1 MGAADLGAADEP
13 DRAARFDALVIGAG
27 FSGLYMLHRLR
38 QLGMRTR
45 VLEMAENVGGTWLF
59 NRYPGARCDIES
71 IEYSYSFSDEI
82 QQEWVWTET
91 MPAQPEIEAYLNF
104 VADRL
109 ALRRDIQFDTEVVVM
124 AFDEDAA
131 EWVVRTKSG
140 EQFRAT
146 FVIAAS
152 GILSVPLEPDIPGM
166 DTFGGTSLFTSR
178 WPKETSDLAGKRV
191 GVIGTGSTGVQ
202 LIPVVAQEALELY
215 VFQRS
220 PAYTLPWRVRRFEP
234 GELDEMKARY
244 DEIRAAQRAHPIGA
258 ARLSAFS
265 VLFEMLTSP
274 PLKSATRDEQL
285 RAIDENGI
293 MGALNW
299 GDIFF
304 DIEANRMAAKLY
316 GEAVARIV
324 KDPDTAAALVPDHPF
339 ACKRPIIDYG
349 YYETFNRD
357 NVTLVDLRTAPI
369 REVTP
374 TGIRTE
380 RDAYGLDVL
389 IYATGFDA
397 MTGALSRIDVRG
409 RGGVSLREFWA
420 SEGPLSYLGLAVA
433 GFPNLFMVQG
443 PGSPSATSNFVA
455 ALEQHVEWIGDCMV
469 YLHDNGIRTIEALA
483 TAQQEWID
491 HVTALV
497 EPTVL
502 VHPSCNSWY
511 NGGNVP
517 GKKRMYM
524 GYTGGIPEYRRR
536 CDEIAAGGYTG
547 FKLA

>member
-1 MGAADLGAADEP
+1 MTEADTP
-13 DRAARFDALVIGAG
+13 FDVLVIGAG

-38 QLGMRTR
+38 QLGIPAR

-71 IEYSYSFSDEI
+71 IEYSYSFSEEI
-82 QQEWVWTET
+82 QQEWVWTES
-91 MPAQPEIEAYLNF
+91 MPAQPEILAYLNY

-109 ALRRDIQFDTEVVVM
+109 DLRRDIQFGAEVVAM
-124 AFDEDAA
+124 TFDEDAA
-131 EWVVRTKSG
+131 MWSVRTRSG
-140 EQFRAT
+140 DTFRVP
-146 FVIAAS
+146 FVVAAS
-152 GILSVPLEPDIPGM
+152 GILSVPLQPDIPGM
-166 DTFGGTSLFTSR
+166 DTFAGTSLFTSR
-178 WPKETSDLAGKRV
+178 WPAAGVDLTGKRV

-202 LIPVVAQEALELY
+202 LIPVVAREALHLW

-220 PAYTLPWRVRRFEP
+220 PAYTLPWRVHRFQP

-244 DEIRAAQRAHPIGA
+244 GEIRAAQRAHPIGA

-265 VLFEMLTSP
+265 VLLEMLGRP
-274 PLKSATRDEQL
+274 PLKSATREERL
-285 RAIDENGI
+285 RAIEEHGVL
-293 MGALNW
+293 GALNW
-299 GDIFF
+299 GDVFF
-304 DIEANRMAAKLY
+304 DIEANRMAAELY

-324 KDPDTAAALVPDHPF
+324 KDPETAASLVPVHPF
-339 ACKRPIIDYG
+339 ACKRPIIDQG

-357 NVTLVDLRTAPI
+357 NVTLVDLRKSPI

-374 TGIRTE
+374 AGIRTE
-380 RDAYGLDVL
+380 DRLHELDV
-389 IYATGFDA
+389 IVYATGFDA
-397 MTGALSRIDVRG
+397 MTGALSRIDIRG
-409 RGGVSLREFWA
+409 RGGIGLAEFWA
-420 SEGPLSYLGLAVA
+420 TQGPLSYLGLAVA
-433 GFPNLFMVQG
+433 GFPNLFTVQG
-443 PGSPSATSNFVA
+443 PGSPSAATNFVA
-455 ALEQHVEWIGDCMV
+455 ALEQHVEWIGDCIG
-469 YLHDNGIRTIEALA
+469 YLRANHIRTIEALS
-483 TAQQEWID
+483 TAQQEWIE
-491 HVTALV
+491 HTTALV
-497 EPTVL
+497 APTVL